1 VYFKRSLCDR
11 YRTRYTK
18 NLRYLR
24 VISRSVRPYCS
35 YIILPSTFGTS
46 SYPSTR
52 SSVYPFPRPTL
63 PTLRY
68 PRYGIPLRYVINKK
82 NATTE
87 LLVVASVLLP
97 FDHIPVV
104 LFSLVAGFIIILI
117 LLLDFALVVLN
128 VRFISLHNDLYVPLV
143 I

>member
-1 VYFKRSLCDR
+1 VYFKRPLCNR

-24 VISRSVRPYCS
+24 VISRSVRPYYS

-52 SSVYPFPRPTL
+52 SSVYPFPCPTL

-68 PRYGIPLRYVINKK
+68 PRYGIRLRYVANKK
-82 NATTE
+82 KTRQQKSSSRLYYYHSTLYPSFYFPSSLN
-87 LLVVASVLLP
+87 LL
-97 FDHIPVV
+97 
-104 LFSLVAGFIIILI
+104 LFLSCCFI
-117 LLLDFALVVLN
+117 LL
-128 VRFISLHNDLYVPLV
+128 S
-143 I
+143 